1 MLTIFSLLIA
11 SILVNLMSQ
20 AKLLLAY
27 VLRDQLQHSGDVTS
41 HLEAALELD
50 VDPLDYCSNRFE
62 LGEPEVMERAAAW
75 AGLAFAPG
83 IPNTLPG
90 SPIIQRIDT
99 LGEIRTVRARLFDR
113 EIVYSA
119 PRFTQFVKLREQF
132 ERDPAFRRHLCVVP
146 ASAIRAQLAE
156 DYQTS
161 LLDEARQRLVRR
173 WPRATGGL
181 DLSKWARVGFVL
193 GVIGLLLVAYL
204 APVLAQPVLVP
215 LLGAILLL
223 PAALRLWAALA
234 PLRAQEVVPLLED
247 SELPV
252 YSILLP
258 LRDEAAMVGQLSTAL
273 RELDYPPEKLDIR
286 FVVEARSSATVAAA
300 VAELW
305 DPRFELVVVPD
316 ANPRTKPKA
325 LNYALPLVRG
335 TFLVVYDAEDIP
347 DPGQLRLAASTFAV
361 RPELDCLQAEL
372 TIDNA
377 RESPIAALFAG
388 EYAGQFGLMLPL
400 LARLGFPMPL
410 GGTSNHF
417 RLSALRR
424 VGGWDPFNVTEDA
437 DLGLRLARLGLKTE
451 TIASQTR
458 EEAPI
463 SVGAW
468 LKQRTR
474 WMKGWMQ
481 TFIVHNRN
489 PLELLRDLGWRGFL
503 GFQVYVGSMI
513 LSAPLHSI
521 FLISSVVSGF
531 LPHRTATFSAWD
543 LATAAVI
550 FVGYGGPAALVVAG
564 LARLDRRDL
573 LPQQLLL
580 PIYWLLHSVAAVRA
594 LWELLTRPYF
604 WAKTEHGRTRA
615 ERSGAVPRHPKV
627 TDIDLGRP
635 ARNDIGEHTAGAGGH
650 GPAEGAVPG
659 VEVEV

>member
-1 MLTIFSLLIA
+1 
-11 SILVNLMSQ
+11 MSQ
-20 AKLLLAY
+20 ATLLLAY
-27 VLRDQLQHSGDVTS
+27 VLDDQLRHSGDVTS
-41 HLEAALELD
+41 HLEAALALG
-50 VDPLDYCSNRFE
+50 VDPLDYCSNRFQ
-62 LGEPEVMERAAAW
+62 LSEPEVMERAATW

-90 SPIIQRIDT
+90 NPVIQRIDT
-99 LGEIRTVRARLFDR
+99 LGEIRTVMARLFDR

-119 PRFTQFVKLREQF
+119 PRFMQFVKLREQV

-146 ASAIRAQLAE
+146 ASALRAQLAQ
-156 DYQTS
+156 DYQAS

-181 DLSKWARVGFVL
+181 DLPKWVRVVFVL
-193 GVIGLLLVAYL
+193 GVIGLLLVACL
-204 APVLAQPVLVP
+204 APVLAQPVSVP
-215 LLGAILLL
+215 LLGAVLLL

-234 PLRAQEVVPLLED
+234 PQRVQDAVPLLED
-247 SELPV
+247 NELPV
-252 YSILLP
+252 YSALLP
-258 LRDEAAMVGQLSTAL
+258 LRDEAAMVGQLSRAV
-273 RELDYPPEKLDIR
+273 RALDYPPEKLDIR
-286 FVVEARSSATVAAA
+286 FVVEARSIATVAAV

-325 LNYALPLVRG
+325 LNYALPLVQG
-335 TFLVVYDAEDIP
+335 THLVVYDAEDIP
-347 DPGQLRLAASTFAV
+347 DPGQLRLAASTFAA
-361 RPELDCLQAEL
+361 RPDLACLQAEL

-377 RESPIAALFAG
+377 RESLIAALFAG

-489 PLELLRDLGWRGFL
+489 PLELLRDIGWRGFL
-503 GFQVYVGSMI
+503 GFHIYVGSMI

-521 FLISSVVSGF
+521 FVISSIVAGF
-531 LPHRTATFSAWD
+531 LPHRAAAFSAWD
-543 LATAAVI
+543 LATIAVI

-573 LPQQLLL
+573 LVQQGLL
-580 PIYWLLHSVAAVRA
+580 PVYWLLHSVAAVRA
-594 LWELLTRPYF
+594 LWELVTRPYF

-615 ERSGAVPRHPKV
+615 RRSGAVARHAEV
-627 TDIDLGRP
+627 TDIDLGLP
-635 ARNDIGEHTAGAGGH
+635 AGDHIGEHPSGASGH
-650 GPAEGAVPG
+650 GPAQGAVPS
-659 VEVEV
+659 VEVEI

>member
-1 MLTIFSLLIA
+1 
-11 SILVNLMSQ
+11 MSQ

-27 VLRDQLQHSGDVTS
+27 VLHGQLQHSGDVTS
-41 HLEAALELD
+41 HLDAALELD
-50 VDPLDYCSNRFE
+50 VDPLDYCSHRFKLSE
-62 LGEPEVMERAAAW
+62 HQVMERAASW
-75 AGLAFAPG
+75 AGLTFSPR

-90 SPIIQRIDT
+90 SPIVQRIDT

-119 PRFTQFVKLREQF
+119 PRFMQFVKLREQV

-181 DLSKWARVGFVL
+181 DLPKWARVAFVL
-193 GVIGLLLVAYL
+193 GVVGLLLAACL
-204 APVLAQPVLVP
+204 GPVLAQPVSIP

-223 PAALRLWAALA
+223 PAALRFWAAIA
-234 PLRAQEVVPLLED
+234 PRQAEEVVPLLED
-247 SELPV
+247 SALPV

-258 LRDEAAMVGQLSTAL
+258 LRDEAAMVGQLSRAL
-273 RELDYPPEKLDIR
+273 RALDYPPEKLDIR
-286 FVVEARSSATVAAA
+286 FIVEARSLATVAAA

-335 TFLVVYDAEDIP
+335 RYLVVYDAEDIP
-347 DPGQLRLAASTFAV
+347 DPGQLRLAASTFAA
-361 RPELDCLQAEL
+361 RPDLDCLQAEL

-377 RESPIAALFAG
+377 RESLTAALFAG

-437 DLGLRLARLGLKTE
+437 DLGLRLARLHLKTE

-463 SVGAW
+463 SMGAW

-489 PLELLRDLGWRGFL
+489 PLELLRDLGWSGFL
-503 GFQVYVGSMI
+503 GFHIYVGSMI

-521 FLISSVVSGF
+521 FLVSSIVAGF
-531 LPHRTATFSAWD
+531 LPHHAVAFSAWD

-550 FVGYGGPAALVVAG
+550 FIGYGGPAALVVAG
-564 LARLDRRDL
+564 LARLNRRDL
-573 LPQQLLL
+573 LLQQLLL
-580 PIYWLLHSVAAVRA
+580 PAYWLLHSVAAVRA
-594 LWELLTRPYF
+594 LWELVTRPYF

-615 ERSGAVPRHPKV
+615 RRSGAVARHPKV
-627 TDIDLGRP
+627 ADIDLRRP
-635 ARNDIGEHTAGAGGH
+635 AGDNISEHPAGTGGH

-659 VEVEV
+659 VEVEI

>member
-1 MLTIFSLLIA
+1 
-11 SILVNLMSQ
+11 MSQ
-20 AKLLLAY
+20 EKLLLAY
-27 VLRDQLQHSGDVTS
+27 VLHDQLQEIDDVTS
-41 HLEAALELD
+41 HLEAALELE
-50 VDPLDYCSNRFE
+50 VDPLDYCSNRFD
-62 LGEPEVMERAAAW
+62 LGEREVMERAAAW

-83 IPNTLPG
+83 IPHTLPG
-90 SPIIQRIDT
+90 GSIIQRIDT
-99 LGEIRTVRARLFDR
+99 LGEIRTVRAMLFDR

-119 PRFTQFVKLREQF
+119 PRFMQFVKLREQV
-132 ERDPAFRRHLCVVP
+132 ERDPSFSRHLCVVP

-156 DYQTS
+156 DYQSS

-173 WPRATGGL
+173 WPRSTGGL
-181 DLSKWARVGFVL
+181 DLSKWSRLAFVI
-193 GVIGLLLVAYL
+193 GVAGLLLAACM
-204 APVLAQPVLVP
+204 APVFAQPVSVP
-215 LLGAILLL
+215 LLGAVLLL
-223 PAALRLWAALA
+223 PSVLRLWAAIA
-234 PLRAQEVVPLLED
+234 PQPAPGVVPLLTD

-258 LRDEAAMVGQLSTAL
+258 LRDEAAMVGQLSGAL
-273 RELDYPPEKLDIR
+273 RAIDYPPEKLDIR
-286 FVVEARSSATVAAA
+286 FVVEAQSIATVAAA

-347 DPGQLRLAASTFAV
+347 DPAQLRLAASTFAV
-361 RPELDCLQAEL
+361 RPDLDCLQAEL

-377 RESPIAALFAG
+377 RESLVTALFAG

-400 LARLGFPMPL
+400 LARLRFPMPL

-451 TIASQTR
+451 TINSQTR
-458 EEAPI
+458 EEAPV

-489 PLELLRDLGWRGFL
+489 PLELRRELGWRGFL
-503 GFQVYVGSMI
+503 GFHIYVGSMI

-521 FLISSVVSGF
+521 FVISSIVAGF
-531 LPHRTATFSAWD
+531 MPHRTATFTAWD
-543 LATAAVI
+543 LATATVI

-564 LARLDRRDL
+564 LARLERRDL
-573 LPQQLLL
+573 LVQQLLL
-580 PIYWLLHSVAAVRA
+580 PVYWLLHSVAAVRA

-615 ERSGAVPRHPKV
+615 KRSGAIARHPEV
-627 TDIDLGRP
+627 ADIDLRRP
-635 ARNDIGEHTAGAGGH
+635 ARDNIGEHPAGAGSH
-650 GPAEGAVPG
+650 GPAERAVSG
-659 VEVEV
+659 VEIEV

>member
-1 MLTIFSLLIA
+1 
-11 SILVNLMSQ
+11 MSQ

-27 VLRDQLQHSGDVTS
+27 VLHGQLQHSGDVTR
-41 HLEAALELD
+41 HLDAALELD
-50 VDPLDYCSNRFE
+50 VDPLDYCSHRFRLSE
-62 LGEPEVMERAAAW
+62 HEVMERAALW
-75 AGLAFAPG
+75 AGLTFSPR

-90 SPIIQRIDT
+90 NPIVQRIDT

-119 PRFTQFVKLREQF
+119 PRFMQFVKLREQV

-181 DLSKWARVGFVL
+181 DLPKWARVAFVL
-193 GVIGLLLVAYL
+193 GVVGLLLAACL
-204 APVLAQPVLVP
+204 GPVLAQPVSIP

-223 PAALRLWAALA
+223 PAALRFWAAIA
-234 PLRAQEVVPLLED
+234 PRRPEEVVPLLED
-247 SELPV
+247 SALPV

-258 LRDEAAMVGQLSTAL
+258 LRDEAAMVGQLSRAL
-273 RELDYPPEKLDIR
+273 RALDYPPEKLDIR
-286 FVVEARSSATVAAA
+286 FIVEARSLATVAAA

-325 LNYALPLVRG
+325 LNYALPLVQGRY
-335 TFLVVYDAEDIP
+335 LVVYDAEDIP
-347 DPGQLRLAASTFAV
+347 DPGQLRLAASTFAA
-361 RPELDCLQAEL
+361 RPDLDCLQAEL

-377 RESPIAALFAG
+377 RESLTAALFAG

-489 PLELLRDLGWRGFL
+489 PLELLRDLGWGGFL
-503 GFQVYVGSMI
+503 GFHIYVGSMI

-521 FLISSVVSGF
+521 FLISSIVAGF
-531 LPHRTATFSAWD
+531 LPHRAVAFSAWD

-550 FVGYGGPAALVVAG
+550 FIGYGGPAALVVAG

-573 LPQQLLL
+573 LVQQLLL
-580 PIYWLLHSVAAVRA
+580 PFYWLLHSVAAVRA
-594 LWELLTRPYF
+594 LWELVTRPYF

-615 ERSGAVPRHPKV
+615 KRSGAVARHPKV
-627 TDIDLGRP
+627 ADIDLRCP
-635 ARNDIGEHTAGAGGH
+635 AGDNIGEHPAGTGGH

-659 VEVEV
+659 VEIEI